1 MNEIA
6 IIIPSRL
13 SARRLP
19 KKPLKKIAG
28 KEMIVHVY
36 QAAKRSKTKNV
47 IVATPDK
54 EIFRLVKSVGGDA
67 IITQNNHKTGTD
79 RIFEVYKK
87 KSKKKP
93 KIIINL
99 QGDMPNIKASVIK
112 KLINYMKKSKC
123 DIGTLAS
130 KLNVRNEQKNPNVVK
145 VLTSK
150 NIKKKGFAQANDF
163 FRLSKKTHKFVYH
176 HIGIYAF
183 RGKSLEKFIKL
194 KRSKLEKK
202 RNLEQ
207 LRALAN
213 GMKIDVG
220 YVNNSP
226 LSIDTKND
234 YLKVKRLMEK

>member
-79 RIFEVYKK
+79 RIFEVYK
-87 KSKKKP
+87 
-93 KIIINL
+93 N
-99 QGDMPNIKASVIK
+99 
-112 KLINYMKKSKC
+112 
-123 DIGTLAS
+123 
-130 KLNVRNEQKNPNVVK
+130 
-145 VLTSK
+145 
-150 NIKKKGFAQANDF
+150 
-163 FRLSKKTHKFVYH
+163 
-176 HIGIYAF
+176 
-183 RGKSLEKFIKL
+183 KL
-194 KRSKLEKK
+194 KKNQKLLLICKAIC
-202 RNLEQ
+202 Q
-207 LRALAN
+207 
-213 GMKIDVG
+213 I
-220 YVNNSP
+220 
-226 LSIDTKND
+226 
-234 YLKVKRLMEK
+234 